1 MFKRLWYV
9 VLLLMISVSCA
20 SAQQGSSAALNGT
33 VTDTTGAVVPS
44 AQVVATDIATGV
56 KTNAVTTGAGVYTF
70 PSLPPG
76 AYKVTASAQGFRP
89 ATIVN
94 VPLHVAQLLTVNL
107 KLQAGGGTETV
118 TVSSDAQLLETST
131 AQISHYISAK
141 EMTTWPILVDH
152 DGERQLQAFIFN
164 SLPGTTGNTF
174 VGSIEGGQYFSNEIY
189 LDGVSMGTFDT
200 AETPTSVDAVTDFNM
215 QTGAMG
221 AQYNGG
227 GTAVSNYGIKSGTDH
242 LHGSIYEFFQNED
255 LNANT
260 FAAKQLGQARAKQR
274 LNNFGGTVGGPIFIP
289 KIYDGRNKSF
299 FFISDEKTKITN
311 FTISPTPL
319 TMPTQ
324 AMLSGDFSAFLN
336 PSLTLNSQSGQQ
348 AAVDALGRPVIYGQ
362 IYDPATT
369 RLLTTGEVDP
379 VTGKVAVSNGLVR
392 EAFAGNKIPTNRFDS
407 VAANYLKLKFP
418 SNYLNSLVVGNIP
431 RLAAGQPTFSQNIL
445 TIKLDQVLTQSQR
458 LEFMYST
465 VGRNRSN
472 SGNGTWAVPGTSPL
486 DTWHFQDNPGKVIR
500 ANDYWEITPH
510 IMNHFGIGYNRFTN
524 IFTTPFSSQNW
535 GAKLGIQNIAP
546 VAFPTATF
554 TGQTAL
560 GGHNDQFGDGSN
572 GGGNITSSIIGIDQA
587 FISHGTHQLQ
597 IGVEYRLYREND
609 LNISSPGTFA
619 FSNVATDDGQNTSK
633 YAGNAVASFLLGQ
646 VDSTSRTID
655 HGNYEF
661 NRHEI
666 GTYVQDDWKVSP
678 KMSLNLGLRWEI
690 MGGITEAHGQMTT
703 MNPFL
708 PNTAAGNLPGALQF
722 ASQLNKKGFERTDWG
737 LILPRFGIT
746 YAATPQ
752 FVARAGF
759 GVNTQSPEAGPA
771 FQFNGPPSS
780 LGYTGRIILNHTTNP
795 TPYRDMAVATLSNPY
810 PSFSGT
816 LPNYDSTQANTQ
828 SPPAYIRPDGSR
840 VTYVENYN
848 AGFQYSIGNK
858 TIAELNYV
866 GNRGRRIYA
875 YGLDQLNQL
884 PIADLAKYGDALLDP
899 LSQHPEVPT
908 PYVGFDPSNTVQQAL
923 APFPQYQGGGVT
935 QYDYNTGWS
944 RYDSLQATI
953 TRRVSKGFNVLAAYT
968 WSKTLTNTN
977 SNCNSGLCST
987 VQDVHNLK
995 AEKAIALGIDVPQ
1008 QFKFTAFYDLPF
1020 GAGRQF
1026 DLHGPLNWIV
1036 GGWTLSGNA
1045 IYQSGDILAI
1055 SDSLPSNGIFATTRP
1070 NFTGAKVELNHSG
1083 PINISTP
1090 TGPAY
1095 LNPAAFSHVPTSA
1108 NNVVALT
1115 TGNVGSALNHVVG
1128 PGRASENASLQKSFN
1143 FGEERSFQLRADG
1156 INLFNRSGRAD
1167 PVTDINDPNF
1177 GLVLGSAYAP
1187 RIVQLNARFSF

>member
-1 MFKRLWYV
+1 M
-9 VLLLMISVSCA
+9 A
-20 SAQQGSSAALNGT
+20 
-33 VTDTTGAVVPS
+33 DTTGAVVPG
-44 AQVVATDIATGV
+44 AQVVATDVATGV
-56 KTNAVTTGAGVYTF
+56 KSNTVTTGAGVYTF

-76 AYKVTASAQGFRP
+76 TYNVTATAKGFTP
-89 ATIVN
+89 ATITG

-107 KLQAGGGTETV
+107 KLPVGGGTETV

-174 VGSIEGGQYFSNEIY
+174 TGSIEGGQYFSNEIY

-215 QTGAMG
+215 QIGAMG

-227 GTAVSNYGIKSGTDH
+227 GTAVSNYGIKSGTNH
-242 LHGSIYEFFQNED
+242 LHGSIYEFFQNEALD
-255 LNANT
+255 ANT
-260 FAAKQLGQARAKQR
+260 FAAKQTGTPRAKQR

-299 FFISDEKTKITN
+299 FFVSDEKTKITN
-311 FTISPTPL
+311 YTISSTPT

-324 AMLSGDFSAFLN
+324 AMLGGDFSGFLN
-336 PSLTLNSQSGQQ
+336 PALTLNSQSGQQ
-348 AAVDALGRPVIYGQ
+348 ATVDALGRPVIYGQ
-362 IYDPATT
+362 IYDPTST
-369 RLLTTGEVDP
+369 RLLTAGQVDP
-379 VTGKVAVSNGLVR
+379 VTGQVALSTGLVR
-392 EAFAGNKIPTNRFDS
+392 DPFPGNKIPTNRFDP

-418 SNYLNSLVVGNIP
+418 TNYLNSNVVGNIP
-431 RLAAGQPTFSQNIL
+431 AFAAGQPTFSQNIL
-445 TIKLDQVLTQSQR
+445 TIKLDQTLTQAQR
-458 LEFMYST
+458 VEFMYST

-472 SGNGTWAVPGTSPL
+472 SGSGTWAIPGTSPL

-500 ANDYWEITPH
+500 ANDYWEITSH

-524 IFTTPFSSQNW
+524 IYTTPFSSQNW
-535 GAKLGIQNIAP
+535 GTTLGLKNIAP
-546 VAFPTATF
+546 VAFPTITF
-554 TGQTAL
+554 GGGQKAL
-560 GGHNDQFGDGSN
+560 GDNNDTFGDGSN
-572 GGGNITSSIIGIDQA
+572 GSGNITSSIIGIDQV
-587 FISHGTHQLQ
+587 FISHGAHQLQ
-597 IGVEYRLYREND
+597 AGVEYRLYREND
-609 LNISSPGTFA
+609 LNISTPASFA
-619 FSNVATDDGQNTSK
+619 FSNVETDDGQSTSK
-633 YAGNAVASFLLGQ
+633 YAGNAVASFMLGQ
-646 VDSTSRTID
+646 VDSTGSTVN

-666 GTYVQDDWKVSP
+666 GTYIQDDWKVSP
-678 KMSLNLGLRWEI
+678 KLSLNLGLRWEI

-703 MNPFL
+703 MNPLL
-708 PNTAAGNLPGALQF
+708 PNSAAGNLPGALQF

-752 FVARAGF
+752 LVLRAGF

-780 LGYTGRIILNHTTNP
+780 LGYTGRIVVNHTTNP
-795 TPYRDMAVATLSNPY
+795 TPYRDMAIATLSNPY
-810 PSFSGT
+810 PSFSGA
-816 LPNYDSTQANTQ
+816 LPNYDPTQANTQ

-848 AGFQYSIGNK
+848 LGLQYAVGNK

-884 PIADLAKYGDALLDP
+884 PVANLAKYGDALLDP
-899 LSQHPEVPT
+899 LSQHPEVPM

-923 APFPQYQGGGVT
+923 APFPQYQGGGIT
-935 QYDYNTGWS
+935 QYDYNIGWS

-953 TRRVSKGFNVLAAYT
+953 TRKVSKGFNVLVAYT
-968 WSKTLTNTN
+968 WSKTLTDTN
-977 SNCNSGLCST
+977 SNCNSGQCSL

-995 AEKAIALGIDVPQ
+995 AEKAIAEGIDVPQ
-1008 QFKFTAFYDLPF
+1008 QLKFTAFYDLPF
-1020 GAGRQF
+1020 GKGRQF
-1026 DLHGPLNWIV
+1026 NLHGPLNWIA

-1045 IYQSGDILAI
+1045 IYQSGSTLAI
-1055 SDSLPSNGIFATTRP
+1055 VDSFPSNGIFATTRP

-1083 PINISTP
+1083 PINISQP
-1090 TGPAY
+1090 SGPAY
-1095 LNPAAFSHVPTSA
+1095 LNSAAFAHVPTSA

-1115 TGNVGSALNHVVG
+1115 TGNVPSVLNNVVG
-1128 PGRASENASLQKSFN
+1128 PGQASENASLQKSFD

-1156 INLFNRSGRAD
+1156 INLFNRAGRAN